1 MVIDV
6 SAIRPA
12 AIRPR
17 PGLDGETK
25 IRIVTLEPIAI
36 GRYIN
41 NMPRFPVGASGRTG
55 GSCRE
60 SSPLGIS
67 GGDCRG
73 GRRNSVVLT
82 TTGPFRGRRG
92 GSPFS

>member
-1 MVIDV
+1 LRSLVVRPTWPNTIVIDI

-12 AIRPR
+12 ASRPR
-17 PGLDGETK
+17 PGFDGLTK
-25 IRIVTLEPIAI
+25 IRMVTLEPIAI
-36 GRYIN
+36 GRYISR
-41 NMPRFPVGASGRTG
+41 MPRFPVGASGRTG
-55 GSCRE
+55 GSCRD

-82 TTGPFRGRRG
+82 T
-92 GSPFS
+92 